1 MTFDQLIVNFV
12 NMVNEIRPKINDE
25 LLGYQTLKLQDLITE
40 MVGCCE
46 DRKLYESQK
55 FGLPYAELKVLTL
68 FNGERYL
75 TVKGIAQRLDVAKS
89 RVTKLTDS
97 LIKRNLVDRIDDP
110 KDARIKLI
118 SLTKAGQKKSEE
130 INALHREIHR
140 KILLQMGADER
151 KGLLSNLELLRSSME
166 AVKAQFV

>member
-1 MTFDQLIVNFV
+1 
-12 NMVNEIRPKINDE
+12 MVNKKESKKNGE
-25 LLGYQTLKLQDLITE
+25 FFEYQTLKLQDLITE
-40 MVGCCE
+40 MVQCCE

-55 FGLPYAELKVLTL
+55 FGLPYSELKVLIL

-89 RVTKLTDS
+89 RVTKLTDG
-97 LIKRNLVDRIDDP
+97 LLKRKLVERINDP

-118 SLTKAGQKKSEE
+118 SLTQTGQKKSEE
-130 INALHREIHR
+130 IDAFHREIHG

-151 KGLLSNLELLRSSME
+151 KILLSNLELLRSAME